1 MLDSA
6 LNQISAQVS
15 TGSLSLTFSRDGK
28 SLYASSAV
36 SAAPAIQVYDGQT
49 LQSIGQVPD
58 LSIQGVPSEIEEA
71 DETQLLFSIANR
83 GVSFVD
89 AAAPTN
95 LPSAAPTFAFP
106 PVAQPSEGASA
117 GGTAI
122 TLNGEN
128 FEPSVIVAFGSQAAP
143 NVTAA
148 GATQFQATSP
158 PSVISGAVNVA
169 AYFPSGWLALAPD
182 AFSYGPQILK
192 TLPNAGNKTGGDTV
206 QVCGY
211 GLGTDANRP
220 AVTIGGVA
228 ASIQK
233 VENISALEPSL
244 GLDSSYP
251 FPLEC
256 ITLQTPPGTPG
267 NADIVLTSSNGTATA
282 SHSFQYLQS
291 VQVNANPGLYKFLL
305 YDQKRQFI
313 YLSYDAGIDIFDLQ
327 AGSFKPGGLPIYCP
341 SRMLAGPCPDA
352 DLRGLALTPD
362 GKQLL
367 VADFGSQN
375 IFLLDADS
383 PGMVS
388 YVPVNVPGFGPA
400 RIAATNAQTAFVSL
414 VPIASSPGPCTGC
427 LAQLN
432 LAASTPT
439 IQPAPQPEVTTMT
452 GTPCCR
458 PTPPATAS
466 FSRSPPP
473 SEDPRR
479 SGALPPRTL
488 SAISPQTR
496 T

>member
-1 MLDSA
+1 
-6 LNQISAQVS
+6 
-15 TGSLSLTFSRDGK
+15 
-28 SLYASSAV
+28 
-36 SAAPAIQVYDGQT
+36 
-49 LQSIGQVPD
+49 
-58 LSIQGVPSEIEEA
+58 
-71 DETQLLFSIANR
+71 
-83 GVSFVD
+83 
-89 AAAPTN
+89 
-95 LPSAAPTFAFP
+95 
-106 PVAQPSEGASA
+106 VARS
-117 GGTAI
+117 
-122 TLNGEN
+122 
-128 FEPSVIVAFGSQAAP
+128 
-143 NVTAA
+143 
-148 GATQFQATSP
+148 TSP
-158 PSVISGAVNVA
+158 HI
-169 AYFPSGWLALAPD
+169 FPGGWLALAPD

-267 NADIVLTSSNGTATA
+267 NAVIVLTSSNGTATA

-313 YLSYDAGIDIFDLQ
+313 YLSYNAGIDVFDLQ
-327 AGSFKPGGLPIYCP
+327 AGSFKPGGLSIYCP

-488 SAISPQTR
+488 SAISPQTK